1 MKVLNKRVA
10 QCRWNNK
17 KEGIFLKNMTGIT
30 FQNEPSKDNFS
41 NYWLTAKVI
50 DAVLI
55 GGINREDV
63 RLAKYWIK
71 PTLEINAYETIIW
84 SHAFLRTRGMWIII

>member
-1 MKVLNKRVA
+1 
-10 QCRWNNK
+10 
-17 KEGIFLKNMTGIT
+17 MTGIT

-63 RLAKYWIK
+63 RLAKY
-71 PTLEINAYETIIW
+71 
-84 SHAFLRTRGMWIII
+84 